1 MRPYSTHNL
10 VNLDN
15 PKLAQLSA
23 LLIFDFEP
31 VHEILIIYLASVARA
46 TVPFSQYRSSATG
59 SWPRKFTC
67 WNWFLRFSGVLGGNL
82 IASKKINLQI
92 LGEKKPGRIFFYCGL
107 VISTPQNRLR
117 GPSDYWGFCFY
128 SKSACMRAMCLCR
141 KPHGVW
147 VPYSHAVVLIGDYF
161 YKLMTLLWWNINY
174 GYSFRETER
183 EKKSFVSHHW
193 KCQY

>member
-1 MRPYSTHNL
+1 MRLFLS
-10 VNLDN
+10 VNIGRLPPVPDPAN
-15 PKLAQLSA
+15 SRAGIDFYGFQVFWEEIWLHQKKKL
-23 LLIFDFEP
+23 
-31 VHEILIIYLASVARA
+31 IYK
-46 TVPFSQYRSSATG
+46 
-59 SWPRKFTC
+59 SW
-67 WNWFLRFSGVLGGNL
+67 
-82 IASKKINLQI
+82 
-92 LGEKKPGRIFFYCGL
+92 EKTRQNFFYCGL

-128 SKSACMRAMCLCR
+128 SKSVCMRAMCLCR